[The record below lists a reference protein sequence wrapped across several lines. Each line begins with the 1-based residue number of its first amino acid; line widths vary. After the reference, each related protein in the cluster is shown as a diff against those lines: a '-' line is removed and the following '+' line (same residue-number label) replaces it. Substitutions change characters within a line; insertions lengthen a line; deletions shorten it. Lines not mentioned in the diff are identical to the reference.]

1 MIEFT
6 ILLNDSDLKFEPLR
20 SEPELAFILPP
31 TARIG
36 QNDDTVHLAP
46 IPVHCFFN
54 AITFGHWLEG
64 EHNLSEND
72 AFIIYVMHDMF
83 KGMLRWTSDRKW
95 YHSKDVFF
103 SFLESSM
110 RRSDIFD
117 DWATS
122 FPVAKDHHSYSVDW
136 TEATFQESKLY
147 ARHWAK
153 GWSLISLTLRLQP
166 ALSNAL
172 SIAYIKRLFIG
183 AYAEAIRGE
192 FPDVFAR
199 FEAISYQYEFV
210 DPAALTGD
218 MEQNIESLSQRSKVC
233 LTDDGRLVIRS
244 FIGAAGPYWSPDTKT
259 KVELPFWLLLTLRT
273 DPTSI
278 LFPVPVHYDDA
289 TSSCAFVKQVKDGF
303 YSRVQDLLEDVPVNK
318 SKRGNWPNQMGSI
331 LNHLQDTFH
340 IMSTSQ
346 FDEMTEARATDEN
359 KATEECAMCGSS
371 ITPEF
376 ACSPISDLGWSSG
389 RYTDWHIGSADKT
402 CLLCAISN
410 FKVPEALKPAK
421 QLPFKRE
428 LVYFALST
436 PGAQKVDIERA
447 DLLFFSDSL
456 KSELKPK
463 LNIASLESLV
473 TLNVV
478 AALYLHNALER
489 TVCYRQDEPDLWLER
504 ELEAGPFTFAGKI
517 AKRRN
522 KSQMVDWLTLL
533 YENLHRKV
541 ALLDPL
547 LPMQVEIPF
556 QTLVCTQGTWPG
568 RYFDL
573 KYKPLTVSNRTDSLP
588 IVWEGY
594 HLINENTLAA
604 IQELQSFVKTFSSRE
619 VKHRVKLTALA
630 ESPQAFIDLMIEKG
644 GYGYTT
650 ILERLDHLSEG
661 GDPLEYLLQMRDLL
675 RRTPLI
681 NELWR

>member
-6 ILLNDSDLKFEPLR
+6 ILLDDSDLKFEPLQAD
-20 SEPELAFILPP
+20 LDLTFILPP

-36 QNDDTVHLAP
+36 RNDDGGDTVHLAP

-54 AITFGHWLEG
+54 AITYGHWLAKKYG
-64 EHNLSEND
+64 ISEND
-72 AFIIYVMHDMF
+72 AFAIYSIHDMF
-83 KGMLRWTSDRKW
+83 KGLLRLVFDEYRQWWHDSE
-95 YHSKDVFF
+95 FF
-103 SFLESSM
+103 SPIQKSLYAANVFDSFQ
-110 RRSDIFD
+110 RSFEI
-117 DWATS
+117 AQN
-122 FPVAKDHHSYSVDW
+122 HHSMTW
-136 TEATFQESKLY
+136 REATKQEK
-147 ARHWAK
+147 
-153 GWSLISLTLRLQP
+153 SLAYTKRSVGLTIRLQP
-166 ALSNAL
+166 TLSNAL
-172 SIAYIKRLFIG
+172 SIAHVKRLFID
-183 AYAEAIRGE
+183 AYVEAIRAE
-192 FPDVFAR
+192 FPHVFAR
-199 FEAISYQYEFV
+199 FSAVSYQYEFV
-210 DPAALTGD
+210 DSVVLTGD
-218 MEQNIESLSQRSKVC
+218 VDRDVEALSQQSEVY
-233 LTDDGRLVIRS
+233 LTDEGRLVIRS
-244 FIGAAGPYWSPDTKT
+244 FIGATGPHWAPNTET
-259 KVELPFWLLLTLRT
+259 NVEVPFWLLLTLRT

-278 LFPVPVHYDDA
+278 LFPVPLHYDDP
-289 TSSCAFVKQVKDGF
+289 TGNRAFSERVRSGF
-303 YSRVQDLLEDVPVNK
+303 RSRMRALLETVPVSK
-318 SKRGNWPNQMGSI
+318 SKRDAWPDQVESI
-331 LNHLQDTFH
+331 LEHLNETCH
-340 IMSTSQ
+340 IVHTHQ
-346 FDEMTEARATDEN
+346 FDETVEAQTLDD
-359 KATEECAMCGSS
+359 KKVTEECAMCGSS

-389 RYTDWHIGSADKT
+389 RYTDWHIGSADAP

-436 PGAQKVDIERA
+436 PGARETDIEVAERPLSSA
-447 DLLFFSDSL
+447 PLD
-456 KSELKPK
+456 PK
-463 LNIASLESLV
+463 LNISSLESLV

-478 AALYLHNALER
+478 AALYLHNSLER

-547 LPMQVEIPF
+547 LPMQIEIPF

-594 HLINENTLAA
+594 HLLNENTLST
-604 IQELQSFVKTFSSRE
+604 IQDLQTLVKTFSSRE

-630 ESPQAFIDLMIEKG
+630 ESPQAFIELMIEKG

-650 ILERLDHLSEG
+650 VLERLDHLSEG

>member
-6 ILLNDSDLKFEPLR
+6 ILLKDSDLKFEPLR
-20 SEPELAFILPP
+20 SEHELAFILPP

-36 QNDDTVHLAP
+36 QDDDTVHLAP

-54 AITFGHWLEG
+54 AITYGHWLMG
-64 EHNLSEND
+64 KHNLSERD
-72 AFIIYVMHDMF
+72 AFLVYSIHDMF
-83 KGMLRWTSDRKW
+83 KGLLRLVPSGTSRQWFHNRDE
-95 YHSKDVFF
+95 FF
-103 SFLESSM
+103 SPIQQSLREADAFE
-110 RRSDIFD
+110 DF
-117 DWATS
+117 AHS
-122 FPVAKDHHSYSVDW
+122 FQVAQDHHSMGW
-136 TEATFQESKLY
+136 REETHQERELAY
-147 ARHWAK
+147 DQRAVGLA
-153 GWSLISLTLRLQP
+153 IRLQP
-166 ALSNAL
+166 TLSNAL
-172 SIAYIKRLFIG
+172 SIAYVKRLFIDS
-183 AYAEAIRGE
+183 YIEAIRAE
-192 FPDVFAR
+192 FPHVFAR
-199 FEAISYQYEFV
+199 FSAVSYQYKFV
-210 DPAALTGD
+210 DSAVLTGD
-218 MEQNIESLSQRSKVC
+218 VDQDVEALSQRSEVY
-233 LTDDGRLVIRS
+233 LTDEGRLVIRS
-244 FIGAAGPYWSPDTKT
+244 FIGATGSHWAPNTET
-259 KVELPFWLLLTLRT
+259 NVEVPFWLLLTLRI

-278 LFPVPVHYDDA
+278 LFPVPLHYDDP
-289 TSSCAFVKQVKDGF
+289 TGNRAFSERVRSGF
-303 YSRVQDLLEDVPVNK
+303 RSRMRALLETVPVSK
-318 SKRGNWPNQMGSI
+318 SKRDVWPDQVESI
-331 LNHLQDTFH
+331 LEYLNETCH
-340 IMSTSQ
+340 IIHTHQ
-346 FDEMTEARATDEN
+346 FDETVAAQGVDDN

-389 RYTDWHIGSADKT
+389 RYTDWHIGSADET

-436 PGAQKVDIERA
+436 PGARETDIEVAERP
-447 DLLFFSDSL
+447 FSSAPLD
-456 KSELKPK
+456 PK

-478 AALYLHNALER
+478 AALYLHDALER

-504 ELEAGPFTFAGKI
+504 ELETGPFTFAGKI

-541 ALLDPL
+541 TLLDPL
-547 LPMQVEIPF
+547 LPMQIEIPF
-556 QTLVCTQGTWPG
+556 QTLICTQGTWPG

-594 HLINENTLAA
+594 HLLDENTLAA
-604 IQELQSFVKTFSSRE
+604 IQDLQPFVKTFISHR

-630 ESPQAFIDLMIEKG
+630 ESPQAFIELMIEKG
-644 GYGYTT
+644 GYGYAT
-650 ILERLDHLSEG
+650 ILERLEQLSEG
-661 GDPLEYLLQMRDLL
+661 GEPLEYLLQMRDLL